1 MDSTIYTSSQYEKK
15 KTHKNVVKPIPKK
28 LILDFQFD
36 FLTKNSQIIN

>member
-1 MDSTIYTSSQYEKK
+1 MDSTIYTSSQYEK

-28 LILDFQFD
+28 LILDFQFY